1 MYPARELDQL
11 AAHKLTVQRRI
22 SRRRIECATAAER
35 AAQPLAWIDRLL
47 VLWRQLSPWMKL
59 AAVPLGFLLKRS
71 SAPRPVGALLRW
83 LPLITSAVQG
93 FQTLRRR

>member
-1 MYPARELDQL
+1 MYPARELDRL
-11 AAHKLTVQRRI
+11 AAHKLALQRRI
-22 SRRRIECATAAER
+22 TRRRTECATAAVR
-35 AAQPLAWIDRLL
+35 AAQPLVWVDRAL
-47 VLWRQLSPWMKL
+47 VLWRQLSPWVKL

-83 LPLITSAVQG
+83 LPVISSAVRG

>member
-1 MYPARELDQL
+1 MYPARELDRL

-22 SRRRIECATAAER
+22 SRRRIDCATAAVR
-35 AAQPLAWIDRLL
+35 AAKPLAWIDRMV

-59 AAVPLGFLLKRS
+59 AAVPLGFLLKKS

-83 LPLITSAVQG
+83 LPVISGAVRG
-93 FQTLRRR
+93 FQALRRR